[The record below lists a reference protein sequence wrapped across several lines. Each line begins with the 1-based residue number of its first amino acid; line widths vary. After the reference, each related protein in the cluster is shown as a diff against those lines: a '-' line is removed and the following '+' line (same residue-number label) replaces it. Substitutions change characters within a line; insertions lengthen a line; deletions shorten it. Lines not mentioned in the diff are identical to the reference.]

1 MVKKARVSVH
11 ECTNLAPC
19 MDKPLLK
26 DGEFVPIATTRA
38 VQKLT
43 FGSDTL
49 KLGLVVVAHLIS
61 NRTYL
66 VAWQNFKDTSLRVC

>member
-1 MVKKARVSVH
+1 MD
-11 ECTNLAPC
+11 NL
-19 MDKPLLK
+19 PLLK

-49 KLGLVVVAHLIS
+49 KLGLVIVTHVIS
-61 NRTYL
+61 NRTYFI
-66 VAWQNFKDTSLRVC
+66 AGQNFKDTALKVC